1 MERKINISEKFG
13 DWFLDIAKY
22 IATATILASLFS
34 NVNGS
39 WLVSIAGMMLLG
51 ALIIAIVLF
60 SIANNSNKVST
71 TKKNK

>member
-51 ALIIAIVLF
+51 ALVIAIVLF
-60 SIANNSNKVST
+60 SIANNSNKAST